1 MSQRTDQWIEEHAE
15 QLIADT
21 KEILHIASV
30 QSYGDDVKPGAPFG
44 AKVKEAGDCM
54 VKAARKSCGFEARE
68 NNGYYIYI
76 DAGDETGKDKEML
89 GIICHLD
96 VVPEGSGWD
105 YPAYGAELV
114 GDRIYARGAID
125 DKGPAMAALYALKA
139 VQESGYEFKRQVRL
153 IFGLNEETGMEC
165 IEKYAQCE
173 RIPDISFSPDGC
185 YPVTNSEKSILHAS
199 YKSSYDS
206 GICFRAGEAANIVP
220 GEAEI
225 SFCGKTEVVKGVQSH
240 ASMPEGGDN
249 AAQKAIRYLAQQNLP
264 EEDAKR
270 IAALNRYFGTGYYGE
285 GVDLDKADVSGRLT
299 LNVGLVRWNE
309 QGYEITLDLRCPT
322 SLPEEAIR
330 TKLAAAFKEACAE
343 EVSWNYS
350 QGFSIPDDSELVQK
364 LMKVYQNRSGDMES
378 KPLKIGGG
386 TYARHLPNAVSF
398 GPEGYMCEAECHVA
412 NEFITIPQLLINA
425 KMLAD
430 AIIALAC
437 E

>member
-1 MSQRTDQWIEEHAE
+1 MSKKTDQWIDAHKE

-21 KEILHIASV
+21 RAILRIPSV
-30 QSYGDDVKPGAPFG
+30 QSAGEDAKPGVPFG
-44 AKVKEAGDCM
+44 AKVREAEDCM
-54 VKAARKSCGFEARE
+54 IQAAKESCGFDAKE

-76 DAGDETGKDKEML
+76 DAEEESAEKEML
-89 GIICHLD
+89 GIVCHLD
-96 VVPEGSGWD
+96 VVPEGTGWD
-105 YPAYGAELV
+105 YPAFGAELV

-139 VQESGYEFKRQVRL
+139 VKECGYSFKRQVRL

-165 IEKYAQCE
+165 IDKYVQCE
-173 RIPDISFSPDGC
+173 RVPDISFSPDGC
-185 YPVTNSEKSILHAS
+185 YPVTNSEKSILRVE
-199 YKSSYDS
+199 YKSSYAS
-206 GICFRAGEAANIVP
+206 GISFRAGEAVNIVP
-220 GEAEI
+220 GEAI
-225 SFCGKTEVVKGVQSH
+225 ITYNGKTETIKGVQSH

-249 AAQKAIRYLAQQNLP
+249 AAQKAIRFLAEQELAP
-264 EEDAKR
+264 EDAKR
-270 IAALNRYFGTGYYGE
+270 IAALNKYLGSGYYGE

-299 LNVGLVRWNE
+299 LNLGLVRWDEN
-309 QGYEITLDLRCPT
+309 GFDITLDLRCPT
-322 SLPEEAIR
+322 SLPEEEIR
-330 TKLAAAFKEACAE
+330 TKLAAAFAEACAE
-343 EVSWNYS
+343 EVSWDYS

-378 KPLKIGGG
+378 RPLKIGGG

-398 GPEGYMCEAECHVA
+398 GPEGYMCDAECHVA
-412 NEFITIPQLLINA
+412 NEFITVPQLLMNS